1 MPSPLTGPSSSTKKF
16 WFPAAQPRL
25 LHTKK
30 AVSITLTPS
39 QPSCS
44 AESRDLC
51 PRTSPWRIST
61 RPRGSNWTSVSL
73 YYYHVLLS
81 TIINHD
87 FSGGQSRPYI
97 YLSSILTKELQ
108 LGRVRRFLLH
118 EDSSSLPSR
127 KPKPPTEMNNNL
139 VGFSMV
145 QAILDSVD
153 HIKDGDGGQKEDMPL
168 PVLALC

>member
-1 MPSPLTGPSSSTKKF
+1 MSQRAKVQPQPPMCPGPGNMLLFVFVSYHFNITIHHCSIFRSGNVGLQIPKMRHISPRPSGVVVMAPVPRQRLAPHCLPSPLTGPSSSTKKF

-30 AVSITLTPS
+30 ALSITLTLP

-73 YYYHVLLS
+73 YYY
-81 TIINHD
+81 
-87 FSGGQSRPYI
+87 RAI
-97 YLSSILTKELQ
+97 YHHKS
-108 LGRVRRFLLH
+108 
-118 EDSSSLPSR
+118 
-127 KPKPPTEMNNNL
+127 
-139 VGFSMV
+139 
-145 QAILDSVD
+145 
-153 HIKDGDGGQKEDMPL
+153 
-168 PVLALC
+168 